1 MWRFLVLCVFPSV
14 SSSCVFLLNLHYSR
28 VCVSLF
34 TSSFSL
40 KLFVSCIPLYFPS
53 CLLVMDCS
61 HLCDYP
67 HLCLIP
73 LDSSTSL
80 ITLVYKSSR
89 LSSQSRHRVCFPLLC
104 VFLHYSSISEN
115 LPLFVWLLHQP
126 NKQLAFCSS
135 RHPSWV
141 SAFVSHST
149 YEIIHINIRIIK
161 ELLQTQQRKK
171 VQYLSKSEWRLLWL
185 CRVSRF
191 ALRLISVHS
200 PGEESKTVHAGWGE
214 N

>member
-1 MWRFLVLCVFPSV
+1 MWDWLVNRNNTMAKWIVCALTLSFWVFEEVSFLSVLSGFFRFCLSVVLFTDRLYLSPSYCFHVWRFLVLCVFPSV
-14 SSSCVFLLNLHYSR
+14 SSSCVFLLNLRYSR

-80 ITLVYKSSR
+80 IT
-89 LSSQSRHRVCFPLLC
+89 PC
-104 VFLHYSSISEN
+104 V
-115 LPLFVWLLHQP
+115 
-126 NKQLAFCSS
+126 
-135 RHPSWV
+135 
-141 SAFVSHST
+141 
-149 YEIIHINIRIIK
+149 
-161 ELLQTQQRKK
+161 
-171 VQYLSKSEWRLLWL
+171 
-185 CRVSRF
+185 
-191 ALRLISVHS
+191 
-200 PGEESKTVHAGWGE
+200 
-214 N
+214 